1 MLSFLISSLTS
12 RTAKMSCLL
21 VLALTLSVGA
31 SAACGGEPQLG
42 PGDGANGR
50 LLTVIVNEVRRTQ
63 DIRYST
69 GLFAK
74 PTIVGDLLITVTN
87 VQAGESIPYTIG
99 EDETQ
104 YVISPSRNGRQI
116 AIMLGSVS
124 NQGDSARTVSLDGA
138 SVGLKTQGSPE
149 VYPLLDA
156 SPTNVVNVKPS
167 TETVPENQVFPLYL
181 GGEITLDP
189 GTTLSRWLAFETPAG
204 AAMDAVL
211 WQIEGQQSNVN
222 FGIQHYVVSPSSPDN
237 ELVAIN
243 LQVHN
248 RESNTVAM
256 EIVGDAVELRGFG
269 IDEAY
274 TLLDVMSGNTVNV
287 STTPDSHPSENR
299 YTPFVRGVVGNLP
312 LGNSL
317 TGWIVFEIP
326 KGAGLR
332 ELKWD
337 TGDTVFIRPN

>member
-21 VLALTLSVGA
+21 VLALTLSVGG

-42 PGDGANGR
+42 PGDGAAGR
-50 LLTVIVNEVRRTQ
+50 LLGVLVNEVRRTQ
-63 DIRYST
+63 EVRYSSPPGAT
-69 GLFAK
+69 TDVEGLL
-74 PTIVGDLLITVTN
+74 VTVAN
-87 VQAGESIPYTIG
+87 VQAGESIPFKIG
-99 EDETQ
+99 DEDTQ
-104 YVISPSRNGRQI
+104 YVLSPSRNGQQI
-116 AIMLGSVS
+116 SIMFGTIY
-124 NQGDSARTVSLDGA
+124 NNGDSARTVTLDGA
-138 SVGLKTQGSPE
+138 SLSLNTKESPE
-149 VYPLLDA
+149 VHSLLDV
-156 SPTNVVNVKPS
+156 SPTNVVNVKTASEPAPDS
-167 TETVPENQVFPLYL
+167 QVFPLYL
-181 GGEITLDP
+181 GGEFTLEP
-189 GTTLSRWLAFETPAG
+189 GEALSRWLTFETPSGSAID
-204 AAMDAVL
+204 ML
-211 WQIEGQQSNVN
+211 TWQIEGQQTNLN
-222 FGIQHYVVSPSSPDN
+222 FGSRHYLVTPSSPDN

-243 LQVHN
+243 VQVYN

-274 TLLDVMSGNTVNV
+274 TLLDVTANNTANV
-287 STTPDSHPSENR
+287 SSTPDAHSSENR
-299 YTPFVRGVVGNLP
+299 FTPFVRGTVSDLP

-317 TGWIVFEIP
+317 LGWIIFEIP